1 METRCLL
8 EIVAIPEAVSRLTD
22 SDLEEIV
29 RQQRDMQRHVERN
42 EPYAAEDFGMHRR
55 IMRHVDNRLLAAILD
70 AVYALSEARLT
81 GPESTQLAISPERS
95 RVDLAEHLALT
106 EAVVAHDG
114 RLAQQRLI
122 NHFETT
128 ASRLGF
134 APSWRAL
141 QGSPAAE
148 ERGYA

>member
-1 METRCLL
+1 
-8 EIVAIPEAVSRLTD
+8 
-22 SDLEEIV
+22 
-29 RQQRDMQRHVERN
+29 
-42 EPYAAEDFGMHRR
+42 MHRG

-81 GPESTQLAISPERS
+81 GPESTQPAIIPERS

-106 EAVVAHDG
+106 EAVVARDG
-114 RLAQQRLI
+114 RLAQRRLI
-122 NHFETT
+122 EHFETT

-141 QGSPAAE
+141 QGNPASGENPHPQRLPSPPTPSPSALR
-148 ERGYA
+148 RGGTAVGT